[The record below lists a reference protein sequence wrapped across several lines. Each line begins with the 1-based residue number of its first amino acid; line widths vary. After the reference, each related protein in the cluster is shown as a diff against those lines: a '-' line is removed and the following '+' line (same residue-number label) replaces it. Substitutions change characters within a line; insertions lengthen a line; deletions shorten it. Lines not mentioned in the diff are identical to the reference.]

1 MIVSTGSIVPT
12 DDCFSRPILGDC
24 ASTAVLW

>member
-12 DDCFSRPILGDC
+12 DDCFSRPILGDST
-24 ASTAVLW
+24 STAVL